1 MHTNKYLFLGSLF
14 AVSLF
19 QSNLGLGQT
28 PASVPKHISG
38 GYAVFTPTVT
48 IPSNQ
53 KTGGEPSAQN
63 NLAFPLPSLATHT
76 SVSIVVK
83 SPAFISDGNFF
94 FPLSASARPQKT
106 GDFPLEGDIA
116 YSYAADHISLLFS
129 QFRVDTS
136 GNVFARFTINGK
148 EIGGKE
154 IQLLTGA
161 AVTTTSSPGGFN
173 PPAFQISAKEEIS
186 AAFAAAINN
195 VFNDTVL
202 TSGQELATLSLVA
215 VEAE

>member
-1 MHTNKYLFLGSLF
+1 MHTHKYLFLGSLV
-14 AVSLF
+14 ALSLF
-19 QSNLGLGQT
+19 ESNPGLAQT
-28 PASVPKHISG
+28 PASVPKHILG
-38 GYAVFTPTVT
+38 GEAVFTPTVT
-48 IPSNQ
+48 IPSGQ
-53 KTGGEPSAQN
+53 AAGGETSTQN
-63 NLAFPLPSLATHT
+63 NVAFPLPSLATHT
-76 SVSIVVK
+76 GVSIVVK
-83 SPAFISDGNFF
+83 SPAFIYDGSFF

-106 GDFPLEGDIA
+106 GDFSLEGEIA
-116 YSYAADHISLLFS
+116 YSYPADHISLLFS

-173 PPAFQISAKEEIS
+173 PPAFEISAKEEIS
-186 AAFAAAINN
+186 VQFAAAINN
-195 VFNDTVL
+195 VFHDTVL
-202 TSGQELATLSLVA
+202 TSGQELATLTLVA